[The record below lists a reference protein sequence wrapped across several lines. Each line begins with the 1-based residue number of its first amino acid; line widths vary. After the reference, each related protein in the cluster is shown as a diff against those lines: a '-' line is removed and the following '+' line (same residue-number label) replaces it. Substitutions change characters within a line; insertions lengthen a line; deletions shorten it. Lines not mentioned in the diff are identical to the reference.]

1 MNNFTTNTYEMKREI
16 VNFSKK
22 ISKELNKPTS
32 KFVLDMQYGLSKGG
46 SCLISEIA
54 RSLDEDIKLNYTI
67 ERLCDNLSN
76 LYEEEKETIWN
87 NYIKEVSKVLDKDNA
102 VVLFDDSDI
111 NKEYSKK
118 LEDLDRVID
127 GSSKDKKI
135 VNGYHVCEA
144 TALTKNEKQ
153 PLSIYSKIYSCKSKD
168 FVSKNEYTIS
178 SIKAAE
184 RIFGENFT
192 GIFDRGYDDNKI
204 FDYMSKKHHKFVV
217 RLDDKRTL
225 LFKGKR
231 RSVGEIAKSRKGKIV
246 MKALFDDNEEIELSL
261 SYTKAVLPYNKE
273 EYTLII
279 VYGLSEEKPMKLLTN
294 IEIKDKSDVIK
305 VVRLYLSR
313 WRIEEHFRGKKQEYD
328 FENMRVRTLES
339 MNNLNMMLTI
349 HLGHIAILA
358 DNIDRKLLTIK
369 IIYASKALKEKSI
382 VWLSQIARGIK
393 KILSYAHTGI
403 KEWMDIEVREKYK
416 QLELKTLKYC

>member
-22 ISKELNKPTS
+22 ISLGLNKPTS

-76 LYEEEKETIWN
+76 LYDEEKETIWN
-87 NYIKEVSKVLDKDNA
+87 NYIKEVSKVLDKDDA
-102 VVLFDDSDI
+102 IVLFDDSDI

-294 IEIKDKSDVIK
+294 IEIKDKDDVIK

-369 IIYASKALKEKSI
+369 IIYASKALREKSI

-393 KILSYAHTGI
+393 EILSYAHTGI

-416 QLELKTLKYC
+416 QLELKL

>member
-22 ISKELNKPTS
+22 ISLGLNKPTS

-87 NYIKEVSKVLDKDNA
+87 NYIKEVSKVLDKDDA
-102 VVLFDDSDI
+102 IVLFDDSDI

-118 LEDLDRVID
+118 LEDLDKVID

-294 IEIKDKSDVIK
+294 IEVKDKSDVIK

-328 FENMRVRTLES
+328 FENMRLRTLES

-369 IIYASKALKEKSI
+369 IIYASKALREKSI

-416 QLELKTLKYC
+416 QLELKL